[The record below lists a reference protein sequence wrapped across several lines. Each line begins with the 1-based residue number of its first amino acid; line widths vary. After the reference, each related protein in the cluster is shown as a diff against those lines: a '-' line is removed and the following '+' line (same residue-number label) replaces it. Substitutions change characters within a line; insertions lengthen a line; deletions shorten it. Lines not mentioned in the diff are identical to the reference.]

1 MKFEE
6 KDLEYVSLDYNDDW
20 QPDKKN
26 KTCSVMVDGLENIGV
41 KALGLSDEDI
51 ADDHSWYID
60 TYLNIDPIKEA
71 VVSVYFKYTA
81 ELVEDGKE
89 TEVEVDEISGRKLVD
104 KLRDNGEFDEFLASC
119 KKEVA

>member
-1 MKFEE
+1 MFE
-6 KDLEYVSLDYNDDW
+6 DMEYLTLDYNDDW
-20 QPDKKN
+20 QVNQEK
-26 KTCSVMVDGLENIGV
+26 KTCSVIVNGLEGTGADV
-41 KALGLSDEDI
+41 LGLSEEDT

-60 TYLNIDPIKEA
+60 TYFIIDPVKES

-81 ELVEDGKE
+81 ELEEDGKE
-89 TEVEVDEISGRKLVD
+89 AEVEVDETTGRKLVD